1 MPQADAQTNTDQQE
15 YRLSI
20 PHHAI
25 CQNPELQPGSRV
37 EQDHIDVWMNQTEFT
52 KLMGPQANIIDFMQL
67 RTEDS
72 QGFGIRVQ
80 FVDVDAQ
87 ESPRNWQ
94 TRVIQAC
101 RQAQGQPAAAY
112 GEIMK
117 MARTRENLEP
127 RAAWFLICLFRET
140 LHPSEMP
147 DARILDLMAE
157 AGITPDQVL
166 QENAQAPETGRHP
179 AQRAGGQPTWEG
191 GNITNRL
198 GVWYDD
204 DMTQWTISGKEENRA
219 GTGSEQDLTA
229 LARMILENIPD
240 ESGHPA
246 SLDRAGPLPRET
258 QATLQQALRLAHES
272 GNLSPEQQHR
282 AGGLLLAAGLHLIRR
297 ALAQGADSP
306 GPITGPSRL
315 PFGLW
320 LDDAVQ

>member
-1 MPQADAQTNTDQQE
+1 MPQADAQTNTEQQE

-67 RTEDS
+67 STEDS

-147 DARILDLMAE
+147 DARILELMAE
-157 AGITPDQVL
+157 ADITPDQVL
-166 QENAQAPETGRHP
+166 QGKAQAPETGRHP
-179 AQRAGGQPTWEG
+179 AQRAGRPTNLGGRQHHQPPG
-191 GNITNRL
+191 GLVRRRYDPMDRQRKGGEL
-198 GVWYDD
+198 GRN
-204 DMTQWTISGKEENRA
+204 GLR
-219 GTGSEQDLTA
+219 TG
-229 LARMILENIPD
+229 P
-240 ESGHPA
+240 
-246 SLDRAGPLPRET
+246 DRAGP
-258 QATLQQALRLAHES
+258 
-272 GNLSPEQQHR
+272 
-282 AGGLLLAAGLHLIRR
+282 
-297 ALAQGADSP
+297 DDP
-306 GPITGPSRL
+306 GEHTR
-315 PFGLW
+315 
-320 LDDAVQ
+320 